1 MNLLINADARQIP
14 LADGS
19 VNCIVTSP
27 PYCGIIMSMK
37 TQRDEKGRFVKGMR
51 YSPTTE
57 FKKGEH
63 WRPRRLYWD
72 KEWLRCEYED
82 KLRSAS
88 EIAEQ
93 FGITETAVLHW
104 LRKHKIP
111 RRDMVEIRAKKHWGL
126 SGEKNG
132 MYGKDGDTNPN
143 WKGGITPERQ
153 EFYASDGWKR
163 ACSEVYKRDGAKCQ
177 RCGSKENL
185 HVHHI
190 VPFGN
195 KGLRADIN
203 NLILL
208 CKDCHNFV
216 HSKRNVDKEY
226 IEKGGVE

>member
-1 MNLLINADARQIP
+1 MIVNADARFIP
-14 LADGS
+14 LADES
-19 VNCIVTSP
+19 VNCVVTSP